1 MEARIR
7 NPAMTIPNAGQPLMA
22 LGQVIKASA
31 PEKLLGLLHIR
42 VSQIN
47 GCAACLN
54 LHVLMK
60 DIDETPERLFTLPA
74 WRESPFFTPAERAA
88 LALAEQVTRI
98 EGGVSDE
105 VWAEAARHYDERT
118 LAGIVLHVS
127 VVNLYNRLNV
137 ATRQV
142 AGQEEWLKGRLK

>member
-1 MEARIR
+1 MLV
-7 NPAMTIPNAGQPLMA
+7 PNAGQSLMA
-22 LGQVIKASA
+22 LGQLAKASA
-31 PEKLLGLLHIR
+31 PEKLLGLLHLR

-88 LALAEQVTRI
+88 FALAEQITRI

-105 VWAEAARHYDERT
+105 VWDEAARHYDQPT
-118 LAGIVLHVS
+118 LAAIVLHVS
-127 VVNLYNRLNV
+127 VVNLYNRVNV

-142 AGQEEWLKGRLK
+142 AGQEEWLKTKLR